1 VTALSW
7 KRFAAGVGAGVAVT
21 ILAKNQLDKSE
32 GKLAPE
38 KALKL
43 VKRKTAHLGQIEGS
57 WIHMITEEF
66 EQDHLLFNVYRGGL
80 TCSDTDGNM
89 SAYEFFVD
97 AATGT
102 VLALN
107 KQED

>member
-1 VTALSW
+1 MSW

-21 ILAKNQLDKSE
+21 VLAKTTMDQKETLMQ
-32 GKLAPE
+32 PE

-43 VKRKTAHLGQIEGS
+43 VKKKASEMGRVEGS
-57 WIHMITEEF
+57 WVHMIPESYDQ
-66 EQDHLLFNVYRGGL
+66 EQLSYDAYRGGI
-80 TCSDTDGNM
+80 TVAEEDGNT

-102 VLALN
+102 VLEFK
-107 KQED
+107 KQEG